1 MIVAFGK
8 WWVKWLVLADFF
20 VSCLTLGLSFDMSWL
35 RERRNSSTEKEISI
49 GQLQVRSLVLRQNAL
64 ESDRCFFLKRVSLG
78 QSNGFPSSSHVICC
92 FPVDGMGETAGESP
106 QKKPWLSTGRGV
118 LLFIVPSNLWIIS
131 RKCPFMVK
139 IEGPGAGKNQLVY
152 QVYHLSISI
161 IIEIYLFL
169 KG

>member
-35 RERRNSSTEKEISI
+35 RERRNSSTEREISI

-64 ESDRCFFLKRVSLG
+64 ESDRCFFLKRVTLG

-92 FPVDGMGETAGESP
+92 FPVDGMGPFKKIHLSLIKLTGETGGESP
-106 QKKPWLSTGRGV
+106 QKNHGFLLGGVSWGV
-118 LLFIVPSNLWIIS
+118 LLLSHAIYGSSQENVLLW
-131 RKCPFMVK
+131 
-139 IEGPGAGKNQLVY
+139 
-152 QVYHLSISI
+152 
-161 IIEIYLFL
+161 
-169 KG
+169 

>member
-106 QKKPWLSTGRGV
+106 QKNHGFLLGGVSCCSLSHPIYGSSQENV
-118 LLFIVPSNLWIIS
+118 LLW
-131 RKCPFMVK
+131 
-139 IEGPGAGKNQLVY
+139 
-152 QVYHLSISI
+152 
-161 IIEIYLFL
+161 
-169 KG
+169 